1 MLIITRTA
9 RGRACMSLYP
19 RSLWR
24 RYGALFAEREG
35 ERHDDPPRRLQ
46 PPLTAPLTR
55 YPAPLPLSLTLS
67 LSFSPASLP
76 RSLSRVSLTSLE
88 HSSFLV
94 HSRFLS
100 TAPFCGDTR
109 TTKLLISNRACVF
122 HSWPPERF
130 PCQRPTRVPH
140 SHTPRAL
147 LPSA

>member
-1 MLIITRTA
+1 
-9 RGRACMSLYP
+9 MSLYP

-46 PPLTAPLTR
+46 PPLTVPLTR
-55 YPAPLPLSLTLS
+55 YPLSFLS
-67 LSFSPASLP
+67 LSLSLDP
-76 RSLSRVSLTSLE
+76 VLSWSLSACLADESR

-122 HSWPPERF
+122 HSSRWKDFHATFNSPLVQPRHHRRDGRPP
-130 PCQRPTRVPH
+130 
-140 SHTPRAL
+140 S
-147 LPSA
+147 PSTKGSQIARSN